1 MRFSTAWGIGPALVL
16 VALSCSFGCNRS
28 NAAARKGTERPP
40 PSVVVTQVEV
50 RDVPVEVQ
58 APVDLRPIEQV
69 EVGSKVLGYLD
80 AVLVDRGD
88 RVRKGQPVALVRP
101 SDLPGQVAAARGSI
115 AQIEA
120 NAALAKLN
128 YDRAQ
133 KLKPAGVMSEQE
145 LEQSAA
151 AVTSTEAAEAAAR
164 AQLQALAARLG
175 ETQITSPID
184 GFVATRRVD
193 RGALVGPASGGGS
206 IATIVRV
213 DKLRAFVNVSE
224 RHAMSISVGMPAR
237 IVLDAAPNAPASG
250 QVVRVSPAIDPNTRT
265 IEAEVHI
272 PNHDGKLIPGL
283 YGRAFIELARHS
295 GALVVPVAAVQIND
309 RGSFVFVTRGDQVER
324 RKVVVGTEVDAGAA
338 LEIASGLT
346 PSDQVVVAGA
356 DGLSNGAKVR
366 VRTRQSLE
374 ANGASSSGAP
384 SATGSGSA
392 LAPAASIAAPKQ
404 SATGSSPVIPT
415 HPAR

>member
-1 MRFSTAWGIGPALVL
+1 MCLG
-16 VALSCSFGCNRS
+16 CSFGCNRS
-28 NAAARKGTERPP
+28 NAAARKGAERPP

-88 RVRKGQPVALVRP
+88 RVKKGQPVALVRP

-128 YDRAQ
+128 YARAQ
-133 KLKPAGVMSEQE
+133 KLKPAGVMSDQE

-184 GFVATRRVD
+184 GFVASRRVD

-213 DKLRAFVNVSE
+213 DELRAFVNVGE

-250 QVVRVSPAIDPNTRT
+250 QVVRVSPAIDPFTRT
-265 IEAEVHI
+265 IEAEVHVA
-272 PNHDGKLIPGL
+272 NHDGKLIPGL
-283 YGRAFIELARHS
+283 YGRAYIELARHT

-309 RGSFVFVTRGDQVER
+309 RGSFVFVTNGDQVER
-324 RKVVVGTEVDAGAA
+324 RRVTLGTEVDAGAA
-338 LEIASGLT
+338 LEITSGLN
-346 PSDQVVVAGA
+346 PADQVVVAGA
-356 DGLSNGAKVR
+356 DGLSSGAKVR

-374 ANGASSSGAP
+374 ANGSTKP
-384 SATGSGSA
+384 SPAASGSA
-392 LAPAASIAAPKQ
+392 VSPPASAAVPAAALTP
-404 SATGSSPVIPT
+404 
-415 HPAR
+415 PAR